1 MRPKILDKLFK
12 PIETTKGIGPRL
24 KVKLKYLIGENIVDY
39 LWHLPNNIID
49 RSYRPTISSAEN
61 NRIVTMD
68 LTVTKHN
75 PSRRRGLPYKITCID
90 ETGELDLIWFN
101 ARRQY
106 LEDILPVGSNATI
119 SGKIETYKK
128 RKQIIHPQHIIK
140 SEKLDNFQDI
150 EPVYSL
156 TQGLSNKVIR
166 NYIKKVLDTVPDF
179 PEWHDRELI
188 NRMKWPEFSKSIKD
202 CHNPQNLDDLDH
214 QNISKQR
221 LAYDELLAN
230 QLSLALISKNF
241 EAPKGIEI
249 IDKNQLVRELLNNLS
264 FELTNSQK
272 ISIEEISNDLSKSDR
287 MIRLLQ
293 GDVGS
298 GKTIVALA
306 GLFHTAGSLKQGAM
320 MAPTELLARQHYE
333 GIRDLCLKSNI
344 SVNILTGKTKQKDR
358 EIILKDLKQG
368 KIDIIIG
375 THALFQEKVLFNDLG
390 LVVIDEQHRFGVHQR
405 LSLTSKSK
413 DYPPD
418 ILIMSATP
426 IPRTLELTAFGSMQV
441 SRLLDKPKGRKP
453 IKTIAKPI
461 NKISE
466 VIDSIERLI
475 NVGEKIYW
483 VCPLIEE
490 SEKIDL
496 AAAEDR
502 FHQLNK
508 IYKDKVA
515 LVHGKMK
522 IEDREKVMND
532 FKYGS
537 KMILVATTVIEVG
550 IDVPD
555 ATFMVIE
562 HSERFGLSQLHQLRG
577 RVGRSDK
584 SSSCLLL
591 YKSPLGENAK
601 KRLETL
607 RNTDDGF
614 IIAEEDLILRGAGE
628 ILGVKQSGLPYF
640 KIANLNIDREL
651 LELAKNDANFIIDS
665 NILGKTE
672 RGKNLEILLHL
683 FNKEE
688 ALKYLE
694 AG

>member
-1 MRPKILDKLFK
+1 M
-12 PIETTKGIGPRL
+12 
-24 KVKLKYLIGENIVDY
+24 
-39 LWHLPNNIID
+39 
-49 RSYRPTISSAEN
+49 
-61 NRIVTMD
+61 
-68 LTVTKHN
+68 
-75 PSRRRGLPYKITCID
+75 
-90 ETGELDLIWFN
+90 
-101 ARRQY
+101 
-106 LEDILPVGSNATI
+106 
-119 SGKIETYKK
+119 
-128 RKQIIHPQHIIK
+128 
-140 SEKLDNFQDI
+140 
-150 EPVYSL
+150 
-156 TQGLSNKVIR
+156 
-166 NYIKKVLDTVPDF
+166 
-179 PEWHDRELI
+179 
-188 NRMKWPEFSKSIKD
+188 
-202 CHNPQNLDDLDH
+202 
-214 QNISKQR
+214 
-221 LAYDELLAN
+221 
-230 QLSLALISKNF
+230 
-241 EAPKGIEI
+241 
-249 IDKNQLVRELLNNLS
+249 
-264 FELTNSQK
+264 
-272 ISIEEISNDLSKSDR
+272 
-287 MIRLLQ
+287 
-293 GDVGS
+293 
-298 GKTIVALA
+298 
-306 GLFHTAGSLKQGAM
+306 
-320 MAPTELLARQHYE
+320 
-333 GIRDLCLKSNI
+333 
-344 SVNILTGKTKQKDR
+344 
-358 EIILKDLKQG
+358 
-368 KIDIIIG
+368 
-375 THALFQEKVLFNDLG
+375 
-390 LVVIDEQHRFGVHQR
+390 VVIDEQHRFGVHQR

-461 NKISE
+461 NKIYE

-475 NVGEKIYW
+475 NIGEKIYW

-502 FHQLNK
+502 FNQLNK

-515 LVHGKMK
+515 LVHEKMK

-584 SSSCLLL
+584 LSSCLLL

>member
-1 MRPKILDKLFK
+1 MLASVATDGHRLALSQMKMPENIDDIPQVILPKKA
-12 PIETTKGIGPRL
+12 
-24 KVKLKYLIGENIVDY
+24 IGEIRKLIDDY
-39 LWHLPNNIID
+39 
-49 RSYRPTISSAEN
+49 E
-61 NRIVTMD
+61 
-68 LTVTKHN
+68 
-75 PSRRRGLPYKITCID
+75 
-90 ETGELDLIWFN
+90 
-101 ARRQY
+101 
-106 LEDILPVGSNATI
+106 
-119 SGKIETYKK
+119 
-128 RKQIIHPQHIIK
+128 
-140 SEKLDNFQDI
+140 
-150 EPVYSL
+150 
-156 TQGLSNKVIR
+156 
-166 NYIKKVLDTVPDF
+166 
-179 PEWHDRELI
+179 
-188 NRMKWPEFSKSIKD
+188 
-202 CHNPQNLDDLDH
+202 
-214 QNISKQR
+214 
-221 LAYDELLAN
+221 
-230 QLSLALISKNF
+230 
-241 EAPKGIEI
+241 
-249 IDKNQLVRELLNNLS
+249 
-264 FELTNSQK
+264 
-272 ISIEEISNDLSKSDR
+272 
-287 MIRLLQ
+287 
-293 GDVGS
+293 
-298 GKTIVALA
+298 
-306 GLFHTAGSLKQGAM
+306 
-320 MAPTELLARQHYE
+320 
-333 GIRDLCLKSNI
+333 
-344 SVNILTGKTKQKDR
+344 
-358 EIILKDLKQG
+358 G

-475 NVGEKIYW
+475 TIGEKIYW

-515 LVHGKMK
+515 LIHGKMK

-584 SSSCLLL
+584 LSSCLLL

>member
-24 KVKLKYLIGENIVDY
+24 KIKLKYLIGENIVDY

-49 RSYRPTISSAEN
+49 RSYKPTVVSAEN
-61 NRIVTMD
+61 DRIVTID
-68 LTVTKHN
+68 ITVSKHS

-90 ETGELDLIWFN
+90 ETGEVDLIWFN
-101 ARRQY
+101 ARKQY

-119 SGKIETYKK
+119 SGKIETYKN
-128 RKQIIHPQHIIK
+128 RKQIIHPQHIVK
-140 SEKLDNFQDI
+140 NQELNDFQDI
-150 EPVYSL
+150 EPVYRL

-166 NYIKKVLDTVPDF
+166 NYIKKAIDMVPDL
-179 PEWHDRELI
+179 PEWHDKELI
-188 NRMKWPEFSKSIKD
+188 KRMKWPTFSKSIKD
-202 CHNPQNLDDLDH
+202 CHNPQSTQDLDH

-221 LAYDELLAN
+221 LSYDELLAN
-230 QLSLALISKNF
+230 QLSLALIAKNF
-241 EAPKGIEI
+241 EAPRGQI
-249 IDKNQLVRELLNNLS
+249 INDKNQLVKELLNNLS

-272 ISIEEISNDLSKSDR
+272 VSIDEISNDLCKPDR

-306 GLFHTAGSLKQGAM
+306 GLFHVAGSLKQGAM

-333 GIRDLCLKSNI
+333 SIKDLCLKSNI
-344 SVNILTGKTKQKDR
+344 NVSILTGKTKQKDR
-358 EIILKDLKQG
+358 EKVLNDLKEG

-375 THALFQEKVLFNDLG
+375 THALFQEKVIFNDLG
-390 LVVIDEQHRFGVHQR
+390 LVIIDEQHRFGVHQR

-461 NKISE
+461 DKIDE

-475 NVGEKIYW
+475 NIDEKTYW

-502 FHQLNK
+502 FHQLNL

-522 IEDREKVMND
+522 IEDREKVMNE
-532 FKYGS
+532 FKYGK

-555 ATFMVIE
+555 ATFMIIE

-577 RVGRSDK
+577 RVGRGSEQ
-584 SSSCLLL
+584 SYCLLVSGN
-591 YKSPLGENAK
+591 KISNEGK
-601 KRLETL
+601 TRLKTMVET
-607 RNTDDGF
+607 NDGF
-614 IIAEEDLILRGAGE
+614 KISEVDLKLRGPGD
-628 ILGVKQSGLPYF
+628 IMGTKQSGILDF
-640 KIANLNIDREL
+640 K
-651 LELAKNDANFIIDS
+651 LADLIKDNK
-665 NILGKTE
+665 ILQYA
-672 RGKNLEILLHL
+672 RA
-683 FNKEE
+683 E
-688 ALKYLE
+688 ALKLLE
-694 AG
+694 ADPNLDLAENINISRFYRPYAREKVGWSRIS

>member
-1 MRPKILDKLFK
+1 M
-12 PIETTKGIGPRL
+12 
-24 KVKLKYLIGENIVDY
+24 N
-39 LWHLPNNIID
+39 
-49 RSYRPTISSAEN
+49 
-61 NRIVTMD
+61 
-68 LTVTKHN
+68 
-75 PSRRRGLPYKITCID
+75 
-90 ETGELDLIWFN
+90 
-101 ARRQY
+101 
-106 LEDILPVGSNATI
+106 
-119 SGKIETYKK
+119 GKI
-128 RKQIIHPQHIIK
+128 
-140 SEKLDNFQDI
+140 
-150 EPVYSL
+150 
-156 TQGLSNKVIR
+156 
-166 NYIKKVLDTVPDF
+166 
-179 PEWHDRELI
+179 
-188 NRMKWPEFSKSIKD
+188 
-202 CHNPQNLDDLDH
+202 
-214 QNISKQR
+214 
-221 LAYDELLAN
+221 
-230 QLSLALISKNF
+230 
-241 EAPKGIEI
+241 
-249 IDKNQLVRELLNNLS
+249 
-264 FELTNSQK
+264 
-272 ISIEEISNDLSKSDR
+272 
-287 MIRLLQ
+287 
-293 GDVGS
+293 
-298 GKTIVALA
+298 
-306 GLFHTAGSLKQGAM
+306 
-320 MAPTELLARQHYE
+320 
-333 GIRDLCLKSNI
+333 
-344 SVNILTGKTKQKDR
+344 KQKDR
-358 EIILKDLKQG
+358 EKVLNDLKEG

-375 THALFQEKVLFNDLG
+375 THALFQEKVIFNDLG
-390 LVVIDEQHRFGVHQR
+390 LVIIDEQHRFGVHQR

-461 NKISE
+461 DKIDE

-475 NVGEKIYW
+475 NMNEKTYW

-502 FHQLNK
+502 FHQLNL
-508 IYKDKVA
+508 IYKDKVG

-532 FKYGS
+532 FKYGK

-555 ATFMVIE
+555 ATFMIIE

-584 SSSCLLL
+584 LSSCLLL

-601 KRLETL
+601 KRIETL
-607 RNTDDGF
+607 RGTDDGF

-665 NILGKTE
+665 DILGKTE